1 MHNIQTTDINPN
13 FTVISEFMP
22 NISSAALGVFFF
34 HGSRYENKEN
44 QGITNMISQ
53 MLFKG
58 TLTKTAKEI
67 SYIIESAGAVLDN
80 FTTKETSG
88 IYCRYHADQFDLM
101 VDLIGELIS
110 QSTFDKQELERE
122 KNVVEQEIAESFE
135 DPHEHVFNLLFEVL
149 LNDHPLSY
157 PITGTVETI
166 RSITRDQLNDYYHN
180 RFLRSKVCISAAGK
194 VNHKELVEK
203 LALKNHILQT
213 TNPIKIN
220 KPSTDIERTFLIQ
233 NRPDLTQIHVTAASF
248 TIPYS
253 DSHRYELIILNNLLG
268 GTMSSRLFQRIREE
282 EGIVYTISSF
292 VDLYSD
298 IGIMGVYYVTDVNN
312 YERVVKTGTE
322 VVMKLKQDGITN
334 EEFERAINLS
344 KGMLAI
350 GAENPMSRMIRNA
363 KNKLLLGRVIPIEES
378 IVNFD
383 NLKIDDINKLTE
395 EIKPDKYS
403 IAIVGKAKQIEESLA
418 KLTRPGKVIVRN

>member
-1 MHNIQTTDINPN
+1 MHNIQTTEINPN
-13 FTVISEFMP
+13 FTVVSEFMP
-22 NISSAALGVFFF
+22 NIPSAALGVFLS

-58 TLTKTAKEI
+58 TLTKSAKEI
-67 SYIIESAGAVLDN
+67 SYIIESAGAILDS

-101 VDLIGELIS
+101 TDLISEILS
-110 QSTFDKQELERE
+110 QAAFDKQELERE
-122 KNVVEQEIAESFE
+122 KNVIEQEIAESFE

-149 LNDHPLSY
+149 FNGHPLSY

-166 RSITRDQLNDYYHN
+166 RSITRDQLIDYYHN
-180 RFLRSKVCISAAGK
+180 RFLKSKVCISAAGK

-203 LALKNHILQT
+203 LAFKNHILQT
-213 TNPIKIN
+213 TNLITVI
-220 KPSTDIERTFLIQ
+220 KPSTNTERTFLIQ
-233 NRPDLTQIHVTAASF
+233 NRPDLTQIHVAVASF

-253 DSHRYELIILNNLLG
+253 DSRRYALTILNNILG
-268 GTMSSRLFQRIREE
+268 GTMSSRFFQRLREQ
-282 EGIVYTISSF
+282 EGLAYTISSII
-292 VDLYSD
+292 DLYSD
-298 IGIMGVYYVTDVNN
+298 IGIFGGYYITDANN
-312 YERVVKTGTE
+312 YDRAAKVSLE
-322 VVMKLKQDGITN
+322 VAMKLKQDGITN
-334 EEFERAINLS
+334 EEFERAINFS

-350 GAENPMSRMIRNA
+350 SAENPMSRMIRNA
-363 KNKLLLGRVIPIEES
+363 KNELLFGRTIPIEES
-378 IVNFD
+378 IADFD

-403 IAIVGKAKQIEESLA
+403 IAIIGKAKQIEESIARLP
-418 KLTRPGKVIVRN
+418 RPGKVVVRN